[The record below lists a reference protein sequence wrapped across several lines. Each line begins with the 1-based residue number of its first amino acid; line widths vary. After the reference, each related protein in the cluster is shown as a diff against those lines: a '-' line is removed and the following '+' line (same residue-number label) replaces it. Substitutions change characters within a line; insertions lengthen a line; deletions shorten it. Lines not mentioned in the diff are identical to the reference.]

1 MTGEA
6 RNGEGAVRRAQGV
19 PKAFADGGP
28 PRHLQLNVQANEFRH
43 FLFIQIKLL

>member
-19 PKAFADGGP
+19 PKAFAAGGP
-28 PRHLQLNVQANEFRH
+28 PRHLQLMSRLTNSVISYSF
-43 FLFIQIKLL
+43 K